1 MPDNV
6 ADLGEFGLIAAI
18 ADRLPQGDDV
28 LVGPGD
34 DAAVV
39 AAPDGRV
46 VATTDMLVEQRH
58 FRRDWSSAYDVGRK
72 AAAQN
77 LSDVVS
83 MGARPTAL
91 MVGLGA
97 PPDLPAEWVLELADG
112 LRDESAIVGASV
124 VGGDTVRADVVVISV
139 TALGDLGGR
148 DPVTRS
154 GARPGDRVAVCGRLG
169 WAEAGL
175 QVLSRGFRSPRALV
189 QAHRRPEVPYQLAL
203 RAAAAGDMTSMCD
216 ISDGLLADVG
226 HIAEA
231 SGVAVDIDP
240 AAFEVPPPMR
250 DFAAALG
257 ADPLHWILTGGDDNG
272 FAATFAPGSSLP
284 EGWSVVGSVGE
295 GTGVTVAGKEYEG
308 PGGHVHFS

>member
-1 MPDNV
+1 MSDNV

-18 ADRLPQGDDV
+18 ADRLPQGDGV

-46 VATTDMLVEQRH
+46 VATTDMLVELRH

-83 MGARPTAL
+83 MGAQPTAL
-91 MVGLGA
+91 LIALGA
-97 PPDLPAEWVLELADG
+97 PPDLPTEWALNLADG
-112 LRDESAIVGASV
+112 LRDESALVGASV
-124 VGGDTVRADVVVISV
+124 VGGDTVRADVVVVAI
-139 TALGDLGGR
+139 TALGDLNGR
-148 DPVTRS
+148 PPVTRS

-189 QAHRRPEVPYQLAL
+189 EAHRRPDVPYERAL
-203 RAAAAGDMTSMCD
+203 HAVAGGGITAMCD

-231 SGVAVDIDP
+231 SDVAVDIDP
-240 AAFEVPPPMR
+240 AAFEVPAPMR
-250 DFAAALG
+250 DFAAAMG
-257 ADPLHWILTGGDDNG
+257 ADPLRWILTGGDDNG
-272 FAATFAPGSSLP
+272 FAATFAPGADLP
-284 EGWSVVGSVGE
+284 EGWAAVGTVAE
-295 GTGVTVAGKEYEG
+295 GAGVTVAGKEYEG

>member
-18 ADRLPQGDDV
+18 ADRLPQGGGV
-28 LVGPGD
+28 LLGPGD

-46 VATTDMLVEQRH
+46 VATTDMLIELRH

-77 LSDVVS
+77 LSDVVA

-91 MVGLGA
+91 LVGLGA
-97 PPDLPAEWVLELADG
+97 PPDLPAEWALELADG
-112 LRDESAIVGASV
+112 LRDESALVGASV
-124 VGGDTVRADVVVISV
+124 VGGDTVRSDAVVVAI

-148 DPVTRS
+148 EPVTRS
-154 GARPGDRVAVCGRLG
+154 GAQPGDRVAVCGRLG

-175 QVLSRGFRSPRALV
+175 AVLSRGFRSPRTLV
-189 QAHRRPEVPYQLAL
+189 DAHRRPEVPYELAL
-203 RAAAAGDMTSMCD
+203 DAVAAGSITAMCD
-216 ISDGLLADVG
+216 ISDGLIADVG

-240 AAFEVPPPMR
+240 EVFEVPAPMR

-272 FAATFAPGSSLP
+272 FAATLAPGTELTDGWLAVGVVA
-284 EGWSVVGSVGE
+284 EGA
-295 GTGVTVAGKEYEG
+295 GVTVAGKKFEG
-308 PGGHVHFS
+308 PGGHVHFA

>member
-1 MPDNV
+1 MPDNL
-6 ADLGEFGLIAAI
+6 ADVGEFGLIAAI
-18 ADRLPQGDDV
+18 ADRLPQGKDV

-39 AAPDGRV
+39 VAPDGRV
-46 VATTDMLVEQRH
+46 VATTDMLVELRH

-83 MGARPTAL
+83 MGAQPTAL
-91 MVGLGA
+91 LVALGA
-97 PPDLPAEWVLELADG
+97 PPDLPVEWALSLADG
-112 LRDESAIVGASV
+112 LRDESALVGASV
-124 VGGDTVRADVVVISV
+124 VGGDTVRSDAVVIAI
-139 TALGDLGGR
+139 TALGDLRGR
-148 DPVTRS
+148 EPVTRA

-175 QVLSRGFRSPRALV
+175 AVLSRGFRSPRALV
-189 QAHRRPEVPYQLAL
+189 EAHRRPEVPYQLAL
-203 RAAAAGDMTSMCD
+203 DAVAAGGVTAMCD

-231 SGVAVDIDP
+231 SDVAVDIDP
-240 AAFEVPPPMR
+240 AGFEVPAPMR

-272 FAATFAPGSSLP
+272 FAATFAPGVAMP
-284 EGWSVVGSVGE
+284 AGWRMVGTVSAGS
-295 GTGVTVAGKEYEG
+295 GVTVEGKEYEG
-308 PGGHVHFS
+308 PGGHVHFG

>member
-6 ADLGEFGLIAAI
+6 SDLGEFGLIAAI
-18 ADRLPQGDDV
+18 ADRLPQGGGVV
-28 LVGPGD
+28 LGPGD

-39 AAPDGRV
+39 ATPDSRV
-46 VATTDMLVEQRH
+46 VATTDMLIEQRH

-77 LSDVVS
+77 LADVVA

-91 MVGLGA
+91 LVGLGA
-97 PPDLPAEWVLELADG
+97 PPDLPADWALELADG
-112 LRDESAIVGASV
+112 LRDESALVGASV
-124 VGGDTVRADVVVISV
+124 VGGDTVRSDAVVVAI
-139 TALGDLGGR
+139 TALGDLSGR
-148 DPVTRS
+148 EPVTRS

-175 QVLSRGFRSPRALV
+175 AVLSRGFRSPRALV
-189 QAHRRPEVPYQLAL
+189 EAHRRPEVPYQLVL
-203 RAAAAGDMTSMCD
+203 DTAAGGGITAMCD

-240 AAFEVPPPMR
+240 EAFELPAQMR
-250 DFAAALG
+250 DIASALG

-272 FAATFAPGSSLP
+272 FAATFASSTDLP
-284 EGWSVVGSVGE
+284 AGWRAVGTVAE

-308 PGGHVHFS
+308 PGGHVHFA

>member
-18 ADRLPQGDDV
+18 AARLPQGGEV
-28 LVGPGD
+28 LLGPGD

-39 AAPDGRV
+39 ATPDGRV
-46 VATTDMLVEQRH
+46 VATTDMLIEQRH

-72 AAAQN
+72 GAAQN
-77 LSDVVS
+77 LADVVA

-91 MVGLGA
+91 LVGLGA
-97 PPDLPAEWVLELADG
+97 PPDLPADWALELADG
-112 LRDESAIVGASV
+112 LRDESALVGASV
-124 VGGDTVRADVVVISV
+124 VGGDTVRSDVVVLAI
-139 TALGDLGGR
+139 TALGDLSGR

-175 QVLSRGFRSPRALV
+175 AVLSRGFRSPRALV
-189 QAHRRPEVPYQLAL
+189 DAHRRPEVPYRLAL
-203 RAAAAGDMTSMCD
+203 DTVVSGGITAMCD
-216 ISDGLLADVG
+216 ISDGLLADIG

-240 AAFEVPPPMR
+240 EAFEVPAQMR
-250 DFAAALG
+250 DIAAALG

-272 FAATFAPGSSLP
+272 FAATFASGKELPDGWRAVGTVSEGS
-284 EGWSVVGSVGE
+284 
-295 GTGVTVAGKEYEG
+295 GVTVDGKEYDG